1 MFTLCG
7 LCAVGVTVFV
17 ICLNVKKNKK
27 VWRYGFF
34 SLYLHL
40 KIFKIIENKD
50 TINGK

>member
-7 LCAVGVTVFV
+7 LSAVGVTVFV

-27 VWRYGFF
+27 VWQYGFF

-40 KIFKIIENKD
+40 KIF
-50 TINGK
+50 